1 MLFVPSDSCSASV
14 ITCQHGMHAQ
24 LQALINVQ
32 MYFSVQHSTRYIQN
46 HIEHGL
52 MIYLVLRAFN
62 TCYFP
67 TLDIFWKL
75 WNSSYQLHQHD
86 SISLHA
92 HFLFWKHY
100 GNILEIVPQHWPRL
114 SLAYVHDIWKM
125 FGTVFPLPISV
136 SEFCVFIMLCSRQ
149 C

>member
-32 MYFSVQHSTRYIQN
+32 MYFSVQHPFYSKPYRTWSDDIWCCRLSTLVTSQHWIYFGNYGIHPINFISMIQSAYMLISYSGN
-46 HIEHGL
+46 IME
-52 MIYLVLRAFN
+52 
-62 TCYFP
+62 
-67 TLDIFWKL
+67 IFWKL
-75 WNSSYQLHQHD
+75 FLNIGLASLWPMFTIFGKCLAQFFRSQL
-86 SISLHA
+86 
-92 HFLFWKHY
+92 
-100 GNILEIVPQHWPRL
+100 
-114 SLAYVHDIWKM
+114 
-125 FGTVFPLPISV
+125 ISV